1 MKKYFCSVYN
11 KPEKRFN
18 STNNADGCLESTRL
32 DLKKDYFPGSP
43 NIMFWINGA
52 LETMFWSPKKCDDG
66 TMRPLGIKECTFIW
80 NNKIEEYEGECTQC
94 GQCCGLYENKPCKYL
109 RAYENTT

>member
-18 STNNADGCLESTRL
+18 STNNADGCWESTRL
-32 DLKKDYFPGSP
+32 NLKKDYFPGSP

-52 LETMFWSPKKCDDG
+52 LETMFWFPKKCDDG

>member
-18 STNNADGCLESTRL
+18 STNNADGCWESTRL
-32 DLKKDYFPGSP
+32 NLKKDYFPGSP

-66 TMRPLGIKECTFIW
+66 TMRPLGIKECTFI
-80 NNKIEEYEGECTQC
+80 
-94 GQCCGLYENKPCKYL
+94 GLRYGVIQS
-109 RAYENTT
+109 

>member
-11 KPEKRFN
+11 EPEKRFN
-18 STNNADGCLESTRL
+18 STNNADGCWESTRL
-32 DLKKDYFPGSP
+32 NLKKDYFPGSP
-43 NIMFWINGA
+43 NIMFWINGV
-52 LETMFWSPKKCDDG
+52 LETMFWAPKKCNDG